1 MEIISTLQS
10 YDFFFMPWLL
20 FYAKVYINEVLGKKK
35 LTASSRGS
43 ELKKLIMIINR
54 FLYGRL
60 LRGLMILWYIAIAD
74 DGNVD
79 SAQSALAD
87 VVL

>member
-20 FYAKVYINEVLGKKK
+20 FYAKVYINEVLGKKNS
-35 LTASSRGS
+35 LPHHEEVSR
-43 ELKKLIMIINR
+43 KKLIMIINR

-74 DGNVD
+74 DRNAD
-79 SAQSALAD
+79 SAQSTLAD
-87 VVL
+87 GVL